1 MKVVLR
7 IIIAVMFVLFAA
19 YKLIFFILPSVT
31 VVNDSEVTIKQAT
44 VTLPSSNLDFGL
56 IDREIENT
64 IHYSLEQSDGVYR
77 YQFDLLN
84 GERVAGEC
92 GYVTNNEV
100 HKRVRIE
107 LHADHRVRCTR

>member
-1 MKVVLR
+1 MKKVLR
-7 IIIAVMFVLFAA
+7 LIIAVMFVLFAA
-19 YKLIFFILPSVT
+19 YKLNFFILPSVT
-31 VVNDSEVTIKQAT
+31 VINGSEVIIKQAT
-44 VTLPSSNLDFGL
+44 VTLPSSNLNFGL
-56 IDREIENT
+56 IDGAMENT

-84 GERVAGEC
+84 DERIAGEC
-92 GYVTNNEV
+92 GYVTSNEV